1 MLAAATIEFIVKLTE
16 PLVMSKRLNILY
28 TLNIVYYDMMT
39 NINSVS
45 SNSTVKPNPMAKLF
59 INFILMVSLISSSV
73 FLVIPSITH
82 ENAYAQN
89 NNWYVGKGAQ
99 ENTYYTYNVQ
109 HHDTKQDKILLLFRS
124 INL

>member
-1 MLAAATIEFIVKLTE
+1 
-16 PLVMSKRLNILY
+16 
-28 TLNIVYYDMMT
+28 MMT
-39 NINSVS
+39 NNNYLSH
-45 SNSTVKPNPMAKLF
+45 NNTVKPKPMTKLF
-59 INFILMVSLISSSV
+59 INFILMVLLIGSSV

-89 NNWYVGKGAQ
+89 NKWYVGKGAQ

-109 HHDTKQDKILLLFRS
+109 HYDTKQDKILLFRS